1 MTTGTW
7 LLRTFNEL
15 SNDELYNILKLRNAI
30 FIVDQ
35 QCIFPDIDGRDLN
48 NCYHLFCTLNGQII
62 AYARIFGPGQ
72 IYQEPCLSRVCTS
85 LDQRGKGMGKE
96 LLKRALDETSRLFPG
111 QSVRIG
117 AQLYLKTFYESFG
130 FKLDG
135 DLYIEDGIEHIQMI
149 KKELE
154 LSKQ

>member
-96 LLKRALDETSRLFPG
+96 LLKRALDETSPLFPG

>member
-7 LLRTFNEL
+7 FLRTFNEL

-35 QCIFPDIDGRDLN
+35 QCVFADIDGRDQSY
-48 NCYHLFCTLNGQII
+48 CYHFFCTLNGQII

-85 LDQRGKGMGKE
+85 LDQRGKGIGKE
-96 LLKRALDETSRLFPG
+96 LLKRALDEMSRLFPG
-111 QSVRIG
+111 QSIRID
-117 AQLYLKTFYESFG
+117 AQLYLKAFYESFG
-130 FKLDG
+130 FKIDS
-135 DLYIEDGIEHIQMI
+135 DPYIEDGIEHIRMI

-154 LSKQ
+154 ISKK

>member
-7 LLRTFNEL
+7 FLKTFNEL
-15 SNDELYNILKLRNAI
+15 SSDELYNILKLRNAI

-35 QCIFPDIDGRDLN
+35 QCVFADIDGRDQTY
-48 NCYHLFCTLNGQII
+48 CYHFFCTLNGQII
-62 AYARIFGPGQ
+62 AYARIFGPDQ

-96 LLKRALDETSRLFPG
+96 LLKRTLDEMSRLFPG
-111 QSVRIG
+111 QSIRIG
-117 AQLYLKTFYESFG
+117 AQLYLKTFYENFG
-130 FKLDG
+130 FKIDG
-135 DLYIEDGIEHIQMI
+135 DRYIEDGIEHIQMI

>member
-7 LLRTFNEL
+7 FLKTFNEL
-15 SNDELYNILKLRNAI
+15 SSDELYNILKLRNAI

-35 QCIFPDIDGRDLN
+35 QCVFADIDGRDQAC
-48 NCYHLFCTLNGQII
+48 CYHFFCTLNGQII

-96 LLKRALDETSRLFPG
+96 LLKRTLDEMSRLFPG
-111 QSVRIG
+111 QSIRIG
-117 AQLYLKTFYESFG
+117 AQLYLKTFYENFG
-130 FKLDG
+130 FKIDG
-135 DLYIEDGIEHIQMI
+135 DRYIEDGIEHIQMI

>member
-7 LLRTFNEL
+7 RLSSFDEL

-35 QCIFPDIDGRDLN
+35 QCVFADIDGRDQAG
-48 NCYHLFCTLNGQII
+48 CYHFFCTLNNQII
-62 AYARIFGPGQ
+62 AYARIFEPGQ
-72 IYQEPCLSRVCTS
+72 VYQEPCLSRVCTS

-96 LLKRALDETSRLFPG
+96 LVKRALDEMSRLFPG
-111 QSVRIG
+111 QPIRIG
-117 AQLYLKTFYESFG
+117 AQLYLKTFYEGFG
-130 FKLDG
+130 FKIEG

-149 KKELE
+149 RKEFE
-154 LSKQ
+154 LSNP

>member
-35 QCIFPDIDGRDLN
+35 QCVFADIDGRDQTY
-48 NCYHLFCTLNGQII
+48 CYHFFYTLNGQVI

-72 IYQEPCLSRVCTS
+72 FYKEPCLSRVCTS
-85 LDQRGKGMGKE
+85 LDQRGKGIGKE
-96 LLKRALDETSRLFPG
+96 LMKRALDEMSRLFPG
-111 QSVRIG
+111 QSIRIG
-117 AQLYLKTFYESFG
+117 AQLYLKTFYENFG
-130 FKLDG
+130 FKMDG
-135 DLYIEDGIEHIQMI
+135 DPYIEDGIKHIQMI

>member
-1 MTTGTW
+1 MANGTW
-7 LLRTFNEL
+7 LLKIFNEL
-15 SNDELYNILKLRNAI
+15 SNDELYKILQLRNAI

-35 QCIFPDIDGRDLN
+35 QCVFAEIDGRDAY
-48 NCYHLFCTLNGQII
+48 CYHFYYTLNGQII

-72 IYQEPCLSRVCTS
+72 IYKEPCLSRVCTS
-85 LDQRGKGMGKE
+85 IDQRGKGIGKE
-96 LLKRALDETSRLFPG
+96 LMKRALDEMSRLFPG
-111 QSVRIG
+111 QSIRIG

-130 FKLDG
+130 FKIDS

>member
-7 LLRTFNEL
+7 LLKTFNEL

-35 QCIFPDIDGRDLN
+35 QCVFADIDGRDQTY
-48 NCYHLFCTLNGQII
+48 CYHFFYTLNGQII

-72 IYQEPCLSRVCTS
+72 ICKEPCLSRVCTS
-85 LDQRGKGMGKE
+85 LDQRRKGIGKE
-96 LLKRALDETSRLFPG
+96 LMKRALDEMSRLFPG
-111 QSVRIG
+111 QSIRID

-130 FKLDG
+130 FKTDS
-135 DLYIEDGIEHIQMI
+135 DPYIEDGIEHIQMI